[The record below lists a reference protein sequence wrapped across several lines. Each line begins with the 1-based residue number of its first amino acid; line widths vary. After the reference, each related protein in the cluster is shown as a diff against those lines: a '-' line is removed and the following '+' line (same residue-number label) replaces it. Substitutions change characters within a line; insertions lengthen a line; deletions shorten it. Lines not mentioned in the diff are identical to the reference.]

1 MAHESKYIQTGLAR
15 TSFMYVQG
23 EQPDYLCLCTLFDL
37 MNHISHSELG
47 NIFKMFTN

>member
-15 TSFMYVQG
+15 TSYMYVQG

-37 MNHISHSELG
+37 MNHIKPFRTG
-47 NIFKMFTN
+47 KYF